1 MIVPSFPIQEKL
13 SDVFD
18 FNMSGRI
25 KFYLYGS
32 GSIGF
37 RLESLMGMKR
47 LHFDVNSNY
56 LTNLFSR

>member
-1 MIVPSFPIQEKL
+1 MIIPPFPIQEKL

-18 FNMSGRI
+18 FNMSGKI

-37 RLESLMGMKR
+37 HLESLSGMKR
-47 LHFDVNSNY
+47 LNFVFISNY